1 MEKQQNNFKFLISR
15 ISMTVWMVIISILI
29 VVMTVIFLLVW
40 LNRKNDLRMEQH
52 NHTALTPT
60 QVRSIESIG
69 EWEFLAVN
77 DEEMIDTVR
86 RGFFGDDHLVRIYY
100 GTLRLGINLHDAKP
114 GWIKAEKDTVV
125 VVLPPIQLLDNDFI
139 DEARTQTFHSE
150 GSWKPQDYELLYQ
163 KAYRTMKSRCLN
175 ESNRRSAE
183 ENASRQF
190 SNMLRSMGFQLTRVR
205 FESEEK
211 KQ

>member
-1 MEKQQNNFKFLISR
+1 
-15 ISMTVWMVIISILI
+15 MTVWMIIISILI

-40 LNRKNDLRMEQH
+40 LNRKNDLRMEQD
-52 NHTALTPT
+52 NHTTLTPT
-60 QVRSIESIG
+60 QIRSIESIG

-77 DEEMIDTVR
+77 DEEMIDTVS

-100 GTLRLGINLHDAKP
+100 GTLRLGINLHDVKP
-114 GWIKAEKDTVV
+114 GWIKTDKDTIVAL
-125 VVLPPIQLLDNDFI
+125 LPPIRLLDNDFI

-150 GSWKPQDYELLYQ
+150 GSWEPQDYEALYQ
-163 KAYRTMKSRCLN
+163 KAYRTMMSRCLN

-190 SNMLRSMGFQLTRVR
+190 SNMLRSMGFQLVRIR
-205 FESEEK
+205 FEREGQK
-211 KQ
+211 P